1 MGFCLFSWGFMS
13 QKKLYLLDG
22 MALVYRA
29 FFAFSQNPRISS
41 KGLNTSAMFG
51 FVNTLL
57 DVLRNQKPTHLACV
71 FDTAEPT
78 ERHLVYEQ
86 YKAHREEMPED
97 LSKSLPYIFKILEA
111 FNIPVI
117 TFPGYEADDIIGTI
131 ALRDGSEDCKVYMMT
146 PDKDFGQ
153 LVNEHVFIF
162 KPARM
167 GNAYE
172 IMGVPEVKAKW
183 EIDHIHQVIDILAI
197 WGDASDNIP
206 GIPGMGEKTAK
217 KLIKQY
223 GSLENILDH
232 AHEFKGK
239 QQENLIQYRE
249 QALLSKQLAT
259 INVAVPIDHILEH
272 YELKDI
278 NRDAIQT
285 LFEELEFRQLTKRVL
300 GESNEAEA
308 PAKKAA
314 PAAPDLF
321 SALSETSSD
330 ADSTEEQAAA
340 IQYHTISGS
349 EHDYQL
355 IQDAAAIDQVLNLFM
370 QENVFCFDTETT
382 GLDPLTDRVIGLA
395 LSAQK
400 GKGFYVPIQSDQD
413 LIKFKPLFEQTNIK
427 IAQNLKFDLQML
439 RRYGIEVKPPYFDTM
454 LAHYLLEPDKR
465 HGMDELSKQ
474 YLQYEPVS
482 IEALIGKKGKGQLT
496 MDQVDVQVLKDYAA
510 EDADV
515 TYQLYEVLKPMIEN
529 DQANAVFQTVELPL
543 IPVLADMEHEGIKVD
558 ASFLKAYSVELN
570 QEVKAIEQRIYEQ
583 AGEVFNIASPLQLGK
598 ILFEKL
604 QLDEKAKKT
613 KTGQYQTGEDV
624 LIKLSS
630 KHSIVQD
637 ILDFRGL
644 QKLKSTYVDALPE
657 LIHPLT
663 HRVHTTFNQAVAAT
677 GRLSSTNPNLQ
688 NIPIRTARG
697 REVRK
702 AFIARDAEHVILSA
716 DYSQIELRVI
726 ASMSEDPGMM
736 EAFNQGIDIH
746 TATAA
751 KVFGVPVE
759 SVTKEQRY
767 KAKSVNFGLIYG
779 QGAFGLAENLGIS
792 RTEAKQI
799 IDQYFEQFPGIRQ
812 YMDKAIEGARSNGF
826 VSTLLGRKRYLRDIH
841 SANATVRSFAE
852 RNAIN
857 APIQGT
863 AADMIKLAMINI
875 HQQIKSQQ
883 LKSKLILQVHDE
895 LLLDVHVSELE
906 QVKQLVL
913 TEMQNALPLK
923 VPVVAEYGVG
933 QNWLE
938 AH

>member
-1 MGFCLFSWGFMS
+1 MGFYLFSWGFMS

-308 PAKKAA
+308 PVKKVA

-321 SALSETSSD
+321 SALSENATD
-330 ADSTEEQAAA
+330 TELTEEQSAA
-340 IQYHTISGS
+340 IQYHTISGT

-395 LSAQK
+395 LSAHK
-400 GKGFYVPIQSDQD
+400 GKGYYVPIQSDQD
-413 LIKFKPLFEQTNIK
+413 LIKFKPLFEQSNVK

-439 RRYGIEVKPPYFDTM
+439 RQYGIEVKPPYFDTM

-496 MDQVDVQVLKDYAA
+496 MDQVDIQTLKDYAA

-543 IPVLADMEHEGIKVD
+543 VPVLADMEHEGIKVD
-558 ASFLKAYSVELN
+558 ASFLQAYSVELN

-863 AADMIKLAMINI
+863 AADMIKLAMIKI

>member
-1 MGFCLFSWGFMS
+1 
-13 QKKLYLLDG
+13 
-22 MALVYRA
+22 
-29 FFAFSQNPRISS
+29 
-41 KGLNTSAMFG
+41 
-51 FVNTLL
+51 
-57 DVLRNQKPTHLACV
+57 
-71 FDTAEPT
+71 
-78 ERHLVYEQ
+78 
-86 YKAHREEMPED
+86 
-97 LSKSLPYIFKILEA
+97 
-111 FNIPVI
+111 
-117 TFPGYEADDIIGTI
+117 
-131 ALRDGSEDCKVYMMT
+131 
-146 PDKDFGQ
+146 
-153 LVNEHVFIF
+153 
-162 KPARM
+162 
-167 GNAYE
+167 
-172 IMGVPEVKAKW
+172 
-183 EIDHIHQVIDILAI
+183 
-197 WGDASDNIP
+197 
-206 GIPGMGEKTAK
+206 
-217 KLIKQY
+217 
-223 GSLENILDH
+223 
-232 AHEFKGK
+232 
-239 QQENLIQYRE
+239 
-249 QALLSKQLAT
+249 
-259 INVAVPIDHILEH
+259 
-272 YELKDI
+272 
-278 NRDAIQT
+278 
-285 LFEELEFRQLTKRVL
+285 
-300 GESNEAEA
+300 
-308 PAKKAA
+308 
-314 PAAPDLF
+314 
-321 SALSETSSD
+321 
-330 ADSTEEQAAA
+330 
-340 IQYHTISGS
+340 
-349 EHDYQL
+349 
-355 IQDAAAIDQVLNLFM
+355 
-370 QENVFCFDTETT
+370 
-382 GLDPLTDRVIGLA
+382 
-395 LSAQK
+395 
-400 GKGFYVPIQSDQD
+400 
-413 LIKFKPLFEQTNIK
+413 
-427 IAQNLKFDLQML
+427 
-439 RRYGIEVKPPYFDTM
+439 M

-716 DYSQIELRVI
+716 DYSQIELRVN

-863 AADMIKLAMINI
+863 AADMIKLAMIKI

>member
-300 GESNEAEA
+300 GDSNEAEA

-314 PAAPDLF
+314 PSAPDLF
-321 SALSETSSD
+321 SALSENAT
-330 ADSTEEQAAA
+330 DSELTEEQAAA
-340 IQYHTISGS
+340 IQYHTISGT

-413 LIKFKPLFEQTNIK
+413 LIKFKPLFEQTSIK

-863 AADMIKLAMINI
+863 AADMIKLAMIKI